1 MHVFLI
7 RRVLA
12 AVPVIVVVT
21 IFVFALLHLAPGDPA
36 AIIAGDLATA
46 EDVAKIRAKLG
57 LDQPLLVQF
66 FTWIGQ
72 LLRGDL
78 GNSIFSAH
86 PVSELIAQRLEPT
99 LTLTVMTLLI
109 SVLIAVPLGVIA
121 AWRVGSWIDRGV
133 MGFAVFGFSVPGF
146 VIGYVLI
153 WLFAIE
159 LDWLP
164 VQGYTPLAK
173 GFWPWLSNIILPSV
187 TLALAYMALIARI
200 TRASMLET
208 LSQDY
213 IRTAHAKG
221 LADAERADRTRA
233 AQCRGPDR
241 HRDRHRRGAADRRRR
256 GDRKRVRDPGT
267 RQAHRRCDPAP
278 RLSGH
283 TGHHPGVLGRLRCR
297 QSRGRHALHG
307 ARPADPVLKTM
318 STAAASVSAD
328 VPPATRGVIVAF
340 ILRHPTVVIGGALLL
355 AIVAA
360 SIAAPWLGTVDP
372 ISIDPSHRLRG
383 PSSENWF
390 GTDRFGRDLYS
401 RVIYGGRVSLIV
413 GLSVAGLATLIGLTI
428 GLVSGY
434 LRAVDAIVMRVMDG
448 MMAIP
453 AIMLA
458 IALIALSKASILI
471 VIVAVTLPEIP
482 RVVRLVR
489 SVVLTIREQ
498 PYIEAATATGTSV
511 PRILVRHLLPN
522 ALPPLIVQATYICA
536 SAVLIE
542 AALSFLGAGTPPEIP
557 SWGNIMAEARPYFQL
572 KPWMVLLPGVFL
584 AVTVLAINLVGDGL
598 RDMLDP
604 RLARRM

>member
-1 MHVFLI
+1 
-7 RRVLA
+7 
-12 AVPVIVVVT
+12 
-21 IFVFALLHLAPGDPA
+21 
-36 AIIAGDLATA
+36 
-46 EDVAKIRAKLG
+46 
-57 LDQPLLVQF
+57 
-66 FTWIGQ
+66 
-72 LLRGDL
+72 
-78 GNSIFSAH
+78 
-86 PVSELIAQRLEPT
+86 
-99 LTLTVMTLLI
+99 MT
-109 SVLIAVPLGVIA
+109 
-121 AWRVGSWIDRGV
+121 
-133 MGFAVFGFSVPGF
+133 
-146 VIGYVLI
+146 
-153 WLFAIE
+153 
-159 LDWLP
+159 
-164 VQGYTPLAK
+164 
-173 GFWPWLSNIILPSV
+173 
-187 TLALAYMALIARI
+187 
-200 TRASMLET
+200 
-208 LSQDY
+208 
-213 IRTAHAKG
+213 
-221 LADAERADRTRA
+221 
-233 AQCRGPDR
+233 
-241 HRDRHRRGAADRRRR
+241 
-256 GDRKRVRDPGT
+256 
-267 RQAHRRCDPAP
+267 
-278 RLSGH
+278 
-283 TGHHPGVLGRLRCR
+283 
-297 QSRGRHALHG
+297 
-307 ARPADPVLKTM
+307 
-318 STAAASVSAD
+318 TAAAPVSAD
-328 VPPATRGVIVAF
+328 VPSPTRGAIVAF

-355 AIVAA
+355 AIVVA

-383 PSSENWF
+383 PSSDHWF

-413 GLSVAGLATLIGLTI
+413 GLSVAALSTLIGLAI

-511 PRILVRHLLPN
+511 PRILLRHLLPN